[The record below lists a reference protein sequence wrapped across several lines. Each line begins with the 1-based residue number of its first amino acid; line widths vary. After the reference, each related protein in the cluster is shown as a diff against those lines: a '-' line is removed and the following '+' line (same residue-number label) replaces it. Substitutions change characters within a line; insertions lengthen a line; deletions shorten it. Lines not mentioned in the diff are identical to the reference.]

1 MPTHGAGRHEFGQ
14 NFLTDR
20 RTITRFVDL
29 VSRTGGPIVEIGPGS
44 GALTLPLA
52 DLGRAVTAVEI
63 DGEHVRRLRRRTPEH
78 VRIVHGDFLKHRL
91 PSTPHVVVGN
101 LPFDRTTAVLRR
113 LLHTGRWSD
122 AVLLTQWEVA
132 RRRAGLG
139 GATMMTAQWWPWYR
153 FELEGRIPSSAF
165 EPSPGVDGG
174 LLTITRRE
182 RPLVDP
188 DARRSYADLVH
199 SVFTGK
205 GHGIEQILTRMLRGR
220 SRAVHRWL
228 TEQRVRPTALP
239 RDLTPTQWAA
249 LQEALGGHGPRPRGT
264 RT

>member
-1 MPTHGAGRHEFGQ
+1 MPTHGAGRHELGQ

-20 RTITRFVDL
+20 HTITRVVDL

-52 DLGRAVTAVEI
+52 ELGRAVTAVEI
-63 DGEHVRRLRRRTPEH
+63 DGRLVGLLRRRAPEH
-78 VRIVHGDFLKHRL
+78 IRIVHGDFLKHRL
-91 PSTPHVVVGN
+91 PRTPHVVVGN

-113 LLHTGRWSD
+113 LLYTGHWSD

-132 RRRAGLG
+132 RRRAGVG

-153 FELEGRIPSSAF
+153 FGLEGRVPASAF

-174 LLTITRRE
+174 LLTIARRE

-188 DARRSYADLVH
+188 GARRSYANLIHAVY
-199 SVFTGK
+199 TGK
-205 GHGIEQILTRMLRGR
+205 GRGIEQILTRMLHGR
-220 SRAVHRWL
+220 SHTVRRWL

-239 RDLTPTQWAA
+239 RDLTASQWAA
-249 LQEALGGHGPRPRGT
+249 LYEALGEGR
-264 RT
+264 